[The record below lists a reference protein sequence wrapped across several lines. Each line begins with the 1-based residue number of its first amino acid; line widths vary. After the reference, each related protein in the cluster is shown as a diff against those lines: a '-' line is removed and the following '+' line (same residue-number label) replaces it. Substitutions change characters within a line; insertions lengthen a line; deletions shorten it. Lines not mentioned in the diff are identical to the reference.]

1 MVRLASVLVAACL
14 LAGPALAADVHVLVS
29 VAFKPVV
36 AAMAPGFEK
45 RTGHKVK
52 FVEDVDFDLAVLP
65 EVELERLGKDGVVAD
80 GSITRLGRDPRAM
93 YAGALSTN
101 AVNSNAALSLLI
113 LLSSEDTQAILKAK
127 GLSAP

>member
-1 MVRLASVLVAACL
+1 MVRLALAFIATCL
-14 LAGPALAADVHVLVS
+14 LAGHALAADVHVLVS

-36 AAMAPGFEK
+36 VAVAPGFEK

-52 FVEDVDFDLAVLP
+52 FVEDDDFDLALLP

-80 GSITRLGRDPRAM
+80 GSITRLARESRVF

-113 LLSSEDTQAILKAK
+113 LLSSEETQAILKSK